1 MYREVLIA
9 DIDREIASIKREVEA
24 LEPKIDRLI
33 TDKDPVN
40 YDSHKRAIGSCL
52 ASIYTGIERIFERII
67 KTIDGFMPETNQYH
81 QALLDRAATAI
92 PGKRQPIISEQTHEL
107 LQEMKGFRHL
117 YTHIYHY
124 NLMPQ
129 RLSELAEEGPVVY
142 NAFLKDIEVFKASLS
157 EF

>member
-9 DIDREIASIKREVEA
+9 DINRDIVSIKKEVETLRPK
-24 LEPKIDRLI
+24 LERLI

-52 ASIYTGIERIFERII
+52 SSIYTGIERIFERII
-67 KTIDGFMPETNQYH
+67 KTIDGFMPETKRYH

-92 PGKRQPIISEQTHEL
+92 PGKREPIISEQTYEL
-107 LQEMKGFRHL
+107 LKEMKGFRHL

-129 RLSELAEEGPVVY
+129 RLRELGEKGPLVFDT
-142 NAFLKDIEVFKASLS
+142 FLKDIEVFKSGLP